1 MEEALSSALRTMNMG
16 SYMVLAPSPSAVS
29 TMTVTAQ
36 LNVSSVCRDKLLVAV
51 GWMEGE
57 GPLTAERK
65 PSRPTSRPPKPSRPD
80 FNNQTTVRY
89 GSKCI
94 KMFRNGSV
102 HVTGCKTLVD
112 FVQAVSAVCDAMTQA
127 GIEPGGVHVTSFNT
141 QMINVTFNANATLGL
156 RELRDLCLVRGW
168 GAMYDADVYPGLNVK
183 IPMGQDKT
191 VTALIF
197 RSGSVILTGAKTA
210 AHTLEAHSKLTHLLD
225 EMVVA
230 AQARAP
236 APGN

>member
-1 MEEALSSALRTMNMG
+1 MEHALASALRAMNTG
-16 SYMVLAPSPSAVS
+16 TYNVLTPSPTAVS

-65 PSRPTSRPPKPSRPD
+65 PTRPTSRPPKPD

-89 GSKCI
+89 GSKSI

-102 HVTGCKTLVD
+102 HVTGCKSMAD

-127 GIEPGGVHVTSFNT
+127 GIEPGGVRVTGFDT

-156 RELRDLCLVRGW
+156 RELRELCLMRGW

-183 IPMGQDKT
+183 IPVCQDRR
-191 VTALIF
+191 VTALVF

-210 AHTLEAHSKLTHLLD
+210 AHVQEAHQQLTRILD
-225 EMVVA
+225 EMVQA

-236 APGN
+236 PEINS